1 MAGPTTEPG
10 FQDMKQIAVFD
21 VFFFFFLAKEHTVN
35 SMILKYILYLSN
47 VGAII
52 LLF

>member
-21 VFFFFFLAKEHTVN
+21 VFFFFFGKRTYSE
-35 SMILKYILYLSN
+35 
-47 VGAII
+47 
-52 LLF
+52 